1 MTDEHNIKTLGC
13 YRDRMEDTHAFP
25 WGDGVKV
32 DTPHIDSLAADGALF
47 TNFNTIAPLCTPS
60 RASFMTGLYPAFT
73 GAKDNHGTMNQDAV
87 TFAELLQ
94 KEKGYYTG
102 YIGKWHLNGRIS
114 PGFNDK
120 NRPFGFNHTRYQFNR
135 GHYKYFEEENGEV
148 HVQESMDNITGN
160 LEVGY
165 GTDFLFK
172 KATNF
177 ISKQLEEDRHFA
189 LMLSIPDPHGPNVV
203 RPPYDTMFNTMK
215 FNMPASGVAAF
226 NKSPATPGFATI
238 RQNLQIANETIAA
251 LENSEEWQTNLRN
264 YFGMV
269 KLIDDKLGDLLS
281 LLKKSGQEENTI
293 VVFTSDHGD
302 MMGEHGHYNKGKP
315 YKSSAGV
322 PFIIRYPKKIQK
334 RKVVRTAYSSPDFAP
349 TILSL
354 MGIDHTGANFQGVDG
369 SKELKSKMS
378 WTNNVQIRYIT
389 DSKRA
394 TWAAAVDRQYKLILA
409 RNGPPFLFD
418 LQKDPDEIY
427 NVYADENYKIIGQTL
442 KTALLTA
449 MKDYKFPLM
458 SQRSIYLDKPV
469 CLDTSDQ
476 IPNHPYRV
484 CNDFRKLRYIKKCKL
499 SEVNSICPDA
509 CGLCCDDSPGQILH
523 KQELINCNDVKAK
536 TWKEKK
542 ELCNFSQIHKLCPVT
557 CSKCIPFPSSSPS
570 FTPSISLLPSS
581 APSIGPSTSSSP
593 SSAPSTGPSTSS
605 SPSSAP
611 STGPS
616 TSSSPSSVLSTSPSM
631 SSSPSSAPSTSSR
644 PSSAPSTS
652 SRPSSA
658 PSTVP
663 STTTSPSSA
672 QSSIPSSRPSSTPST
687 SSRPSSAPSKGPSTT
702 GCNPSLIPS
711 VDNVTV
717 TIKGKNRT
725 CTWIK
730 KAKDRMKFC
739 DIARISKTCPYTCG
753 CNPSLIPSVVPSTS
767 PSRSNCVDNVTVTV
781 KGTNRPC
788 TWIKE
793 GKAKGRMKFCD
804 IARVSKACPYTC
816 GTCRMDDT

>member
-1 MTDEHNIKTLGC
+1 MIYVSIMHRVYTTIGLITIQLVSTVYAAKPNLIVIMTDEHNIKTLGC
-13 YRDRMEDTHAFP
+13 YRDRMEDTYAFP

-293 VVFTSDHGD
+293 VVFT
-302 MMGEHGHYNKGKP
+302 
-315 YKSSAGV
+315 
-322 PFIIRYPKKIQK
+322 RYVYLPEFQ
-334 RKVVRTAYSSPDFAP
+334 VFVSLF
-349 TILSL
+349 LS
-354 MGIDHTGANFQGVDG
+354 
-369 SKELKSKMS
+369 
-378 WTNNVQIRYIT
+378 NVFHLH
-389 DSKRA
+389 S
-394 TWAAAVDRQYKLILA
+394 
-409 RNGPPFLFD
+409 
-418 LQKDPDEIY
+418 
-427 NVYADENYKIIGQTL
+427 
-442 KTALLTA
+442 
-449 MKDYKFPLM
+449 
-458 SQRSIYLDKPV
+458 
-469 CLDTSDQ
+469 
-476 IPNHPYRV
+476 
-484 CNDFRKLRYIKKCKL
+484 
-499 SEVNSICPDA
+499 
-509 CGLCCDDSPGQILH
+509 LCH
-523 KQELINCNDVKAK
+523 
-536 TWKEKK
+536 
-542 ELCNFSQIHKLCPVT
+542 
-557 CSKCIPFPSSSPS
+557 
-570 FTPSISLLPSS
+570 
-581 APSIGPSTSSSP
+581 
-593 SSAPSTGPSTSS
+593 
-605 SPSSAP
+605 
-611 STGPS
+611 
-616 TSSSPSSVLSTSPSM
+616 
-631 SSSPSSAPSTSSR
+631 
-644 PSSAPSTS
+644 
-652 SRPSSA
+652 
-658 PSTVP
+658 
-663 STTTSPSSA
+663 
-672 QSSIPSSRPSSTPST
+672 
-687 SSRPSSAPSKGPSTT
+687 
-702 GCNPSLIPS
+702 
-711 VDNVTV
+711 
-717 TIKGKNRT
+717 
-725 CTWIK
+725 
-730 KAKDRMKFC
+730 
-739 DIARISKTCPYTCG
+739 
-753 CNPSLIPSVVPSTS
+753 
-767 PSRSNCVDNVTVTV
+767 
-781 KGTNRPC
+781 
-788 TWIKE
+788 
-793 GKAKGRMKFCD
+793 
-804 IARVSKACPYTC
+804 
-816 GTCRMDDT
+816 